1 VVLLRTG
8 ATMHLD
14 KYKDLPPEASWPGQ
28 PPAAEELGA
37 VGQVVGGLPP
47 VGKYRVV
54 GAAYCK

>member
-1 VVLLRTG
+1 
-8 ATMHLD
+8 MHLD
-14 KYKDLPPEASWPGQ
+14 KYKDLPPEASWPGE

-37 VGQVVGGLPP
+37 VGEAVAGLPA